1 MRLKDGDELKLT
13 RRRAVLMLGVSAL
26 VYVLMYGFFRH
37 AKLYVRFTGS
47 YRDGVRHSISAGRG
61 APIVTIPAHL
71 CLYLHYPLK
80 VIEETY
86 WNRNRLPSYFNNGL
100 R

>member
-1 MRLKDGDELKLT
+1 MKGKHG
-13 RRRAVLMLGVSAL
+13 RRVSVIALAVLG
-26 VYVLMYGFFRH
+26 YVLMYGLFRCAH
-37 AKLYVRFTGS
+37 LYIHCTGS
-47 YRDGVRHSISAGRG
+47 YRDGVRHAVCPGDG

-80 VIEETY
+80 VGEEAY
-86 WNRNRLPSYFNNGL
+86 WNRNRLPAYFKNGL